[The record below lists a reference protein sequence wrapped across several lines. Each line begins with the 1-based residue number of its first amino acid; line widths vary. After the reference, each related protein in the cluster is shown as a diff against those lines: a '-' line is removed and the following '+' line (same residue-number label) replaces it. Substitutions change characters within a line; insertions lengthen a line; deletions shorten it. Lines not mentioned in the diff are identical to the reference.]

1 LASFEGFEGVHY
13 LRTLDDCLALRAA
26 LSASPRVVVV
36 GAGFIG
42 AEVAS
47 TCRGLG
53 LDVTVLEALPV
64 PLGRAV
70 GAEMGAVLAELHR
83 DNGVDLRLSAAVEGL
98 VGDGKV
104 EAVRLADGVLL
115 PADVVVVGVGV
126 TPATGWLEGCGL
138 EIRDG
143 IVCDESC
150 AAGPD
155 VVAAGDV
162 ARWRNPLFATEL
174 RVEHWDNAVAQ
185 AEAAARR
192 LLEGADGAVA
202 YAPVPY
208 FWSDQYGTKIQF
220 VGTTAPGD
228 SLEVVEGSTSERRFV
243 AAYRRQGTLVGALLV
258 GSPHRMPAYRRM
270 VAERDQSGSP
280 P

>member
-1 LASFEGFEGVHY
+1 
-13 LRTLDDCLALRAA
+13 
-26 LSASPRVVVV
+26 
-36 GAGFIG
+36 
-42 AEVAS
+42 
-47 TCRGLG
+47 
-53 LDVTVLEALPV
+53 
-64 PLGRAV
+64 
-70 GAEMGAVLAELHR
+70 
-83 DNGVDLRLSAAVEGL
+83 VDLRLSAAVEGL